1 MLSERY
7 SGPPRITSSHTRT
20 IYEELSKIADHMDF
34 QHPRFEGRYK
44 RSRSIGS
51 AQAFIVELA
60 LTDYSFL
67 QRLKLYM
74 LHRGKYWVPVVSYQD
89 KYGGA

>member
-7 SGPPRITSSHTRT
+7 KSAPRVTSSHTRT
-20 IYEELSKIADHMDF
+20 MYEELAKIADHMDF

-60 LTDYSFL
+60 LTDYYFL
-67 QRLKLYM
+67 ERLRIFM
-74 LHRGKYWVPVVSYQD
+74 LCKGRYWIPVVSYQD
-89 KYGGA
+89 KY

>member
-7 SGPPRITSSHTRT
+7 AHAPRITSSHTRT
-20 IYEELSKIADHMDF
+20 MYEELSKIAGQMDF

-60 LTDYSFL
+60 LTDYYFL
-67 QRLKLYM
+67 DRLKLFM
-74 LHRGKYWVPVVSYQD
+74 LYKGRYWVPVVHYQD
-89 KYGGA
+89 KYR